1 MTDRPSGPSSAPR
14 PDAGPARPDAARS
27 AGSVLERSGL
37 VIVDKPAGMTS
48 HDVVSR
54 LRRLFRTKRV
64 GHAGTLDPDA
74 TGVLV
79 VGVERGTK
87 FLAHLVSDDKR
98 YTADIAFGTT
108 TVTDDAAGEVLTRA
122 TPEALAAVTEDRI
135 RTAFSHQVGEIM
147 QRPSSVSS
155 VKVDGRRAHELV
167 REGREVTLPARPV
180 TVHALDVTAVADGAA
195 APVPTASVAVHCSS
209 GTFIRAIAR
218 DVGEELGVGG
228 HVTALRRT
236 AVGPFGIDGA
246 RTLDAL
252 EAEARAGE
260 DSAADG
266 SGPADDA
273 APAGGAAPVPALSL
287 TLDEAV
293 VRSFPVREISDAE
306 GADLALGK
314 WLRPVGM
321 RGVYAAVTP
330 SGRAV
335 ALVRERGDRAASVFV
350 ARPHGLS

>member
-1 MTDRPSGPSSAPR
+1 
-14 PDAGPARPDAARS
+14 
-27 AGSVLERSGL
+27 
-37 VIVDKPAGMTS
+37 MTS

-98 YTADIAFGTT
+98 YTADIAFGTS

-122 TPEALAAVTEDRI
+122 TPEALAAVTEERI

-218 DVGEELGVGG
+218 DVGGELGVGG

-252 EAEARAGE
+252 EAEVRAGE
-260 DSAADG
+260 ERGGEDSTADG
-266 SGPADDA
+266 PGSPGAGPA
-273 APAGGAAPVPALSL
+273 AAPVPALSL

-306 GADLALGK
+306 GADLSLGK

-350 ARPHGLS
+350 VRPHGLS

>member
-1 MTDRPSGPSSAPR
+1 
-14 PDAGPARPDAARS
+14 
-27 AGSVLERSGL
+27 
-37 VIVDKPAGMTS
+37 MTS

-108 TVTDDAAGEVLTRA
+108 TVTDDATGVVLTRA

-252 EAEARAGE
+252 EAEVRAGE
-260 DSAADG
+260 DSTADG
-266 SGPADDA
+266 SGPAVDA

-314 WLRPVGM
+314 WLHPVGM